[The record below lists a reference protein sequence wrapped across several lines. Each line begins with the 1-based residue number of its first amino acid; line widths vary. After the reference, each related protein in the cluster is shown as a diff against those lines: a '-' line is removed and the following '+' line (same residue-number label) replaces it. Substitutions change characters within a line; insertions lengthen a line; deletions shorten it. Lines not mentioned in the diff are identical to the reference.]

1 MSRGFASNYRIVLV
15 ATGLL
20 LCFGGLGTRLV
31 WLHVFEREQLLGM
44 ITKTRHQMI
53 VEMAR
58 RGNIV
63 GADGTTY
70 ATSTPEIVVAVDP
83 LMITKADEA
92 KLPQL
97 AELLHMPLQD
107 VERICTTQYRPA
119 APANAMV
126 PGLAAGVTDA
136 RNSSAG
142 SATAPRFAIK
152 LDLTP
157 KASTAVATEEPDD
170 EVPAP
175 AVQPDTVAS
184 GTKSKEGVI
193 DPNDDEEVETQSDG
207 RRAIRWAKLS
217 DHVSE
222 ATFAEI
228 AQLNIKGLCPP
239 ERRYARV
246 YPHAE
251 LASQLVG
258 FANRENKGVLGIER
272 YAELYLHGQ
281 NGWREGERDGRN
293 HELAQFQTRN
303 VPRADGYTVV
313 LTIDSLV
320 QEIVEREL
328 DGIAK
333 KYQPLKATIIVS
345 RPDTGKILAMA
356 NYPTYDPNKYA
367 QEDIAHMKN
376 VAITDT
382 YEPGSCFKIVAAS
395 AALQEHLVT
404 PQTMFNCGIDHIE
417 YKGKDLGLP
426 KEDHKFGMLSVAEI
440 LAHSSNRGAAQLAM
454 LVGEQKY
461 VDYVHKFG
469 FGNKLGFTGDGE
481 VRGTVHEPG
490 KPGWDGKT
498 ITRMPMG
505 QSVTATALQMHQA
518 MCTVASGGLLMR
530 PQIIKE
536 IRDTNNNVVYRYMPE
551 EITRVI
557 SPETAHTMALLLQKV
572 ATTEGTAPEAAI
584 KLNGTDYEVAGK
596 TGTAQKYEWVT
607 LPSGKRKLMPST
619 KHHVASFIGFF
630 PASRPQVAIS
640 VIVDDADAHAPNG
653 VAYGAKV
660 AAPVFKSIGEQLIP
674 ILSITPPNQPARDN
688 FIAASEG
695 GHR

>member
-20 LCFGGLGTRLV
+20 LCFAGLGTRLV

-83 LMITKADEA
+83 LMISKADEA

-97 AELLHMPLQD
+97 AELLGLPLGE
-107 VERICTTQYRPA
+107 VVRICTTQYRPA
-119 APANAMV
+119 PANTMV
-126 PGLAAGVTDA
+126 AGLAQGPSGTRAPVVA
-136 RNSSAG
+136 AANSL
-142 SATAPRFAIK
+142 FNLK

-157 KASTAVATEEPDD
+157 KASTAVATEEPDED
-170 EVPAP
+170 APAP
-175 AVQPDTVAS
+175 TVQPDTIATA
-184 GTKSKEGVI
+184 TKSKEGVI
-193 DPNDDEEVETQSDG
+193 DPNDDEETETESDG

-222 ATFAEI
+222 ATYAEI
-228 AQLNIKGLCPP
+228 AKLNIKGLCPP
-239 ERRYARV
+239 ERRYTRV
-246 YPHAE
+246 YPHDE
-251 LASQLVG
+251 LASQIVG
-258 FANRENKGVLGIER
+258 FANRESKGVQGIER

-293 HELAQFQTRN
+293 RELAQFQTRN

-320 QEIVEREL
+320 QQIVEREL
-328 DGIAK
+328 DQIAK
-333 KYQPLKATIIVS
+333 TYQPLKATIIVS
-345 RPDTGKILAMA
+345 RPETGKILAMA

-367 QEDIAHMKN
+367 QEDVAHLKN
-376 VAITDT
+376 LAITDT

-417 YKGKDLGLP
+417 YRGKDLGLP

-469 FGNKLGFTGDGE
+469 FGSKLGFTGDGE

-518 MCTVASGGLLMR
+518 MCTIASGGVLMR
-530 PQIIKE
+530 PQVIKE
-536 IRDTNNNVVYRYMPE
+536 IRDPNNNVVYRYTPE
-551 EITRVI
+551 EISRVV
-557 SPETAHTMALLLQKV
+557 SPETAHTVALLLEKV
-572 ATTEGTAPEAAI
+572 ASTEGTAPEAAI

-619 KHHVASFIGFF
+619 KHHVASFVGFF

-640 VIVDDADAHAPNG
+640 VIVDDADAHAPLG

-688 FIAASEG
+688 FIAAAEG